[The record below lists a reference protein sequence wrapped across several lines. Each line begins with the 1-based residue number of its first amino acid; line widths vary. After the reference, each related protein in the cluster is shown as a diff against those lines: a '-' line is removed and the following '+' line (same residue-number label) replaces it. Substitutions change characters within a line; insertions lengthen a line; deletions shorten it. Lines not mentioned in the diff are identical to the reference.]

1 MSDFK
6 LPGKDTEIY
15 RSVRSNLKY
24 IIEGSIL
31 CLDPSMGSMSSQPG
45 YAVYRAGK
53 LVESGK
59 LNIDPRG
66 EKWERLHELHRQLR
80 NLSRRI
86 VPDLCLYENVPV
98 SAHGGRSQVSHASL
112 LMAVGV
118 TLAAVEADAFIGI
131 TPMVWK
137 SRIRDTYVKSDEA
150 DAIEFG
156 WITIEI
162 AKLIAQK
169 DPYGYYNRVHTDV
182 SE

>member
-1 MSDFK
+1 MSDIK

-24 IIEGSIL
+24 IIEGTML
-31 CLDPSMGSMSSQPG
+31 CIDPSLGSMSSQPG
-45 YAVYRAGK
+45 YAVYRAGD
-53 LVESGK
+53 LIESGTLHINPK
-59 LNIDPRG
+59 G
-66 EKWERLHELHRQLR
+66 EKWERLRELHRLLR
-80 NLSRRI
+80 NLSKR
-86 VPDLCLYENVPV
+86 VNPDILCYENVPV

-169 DPYGYYNRVHTDV
+169 DPHGYYNRVHTDV